1 MKLFLSTLL
10 FCSIAIC
17 GNSQTSK
24 SQTILNTLS
33 SSMKKMST
41 FYVEFNA
48 NIKNAATG
56 VNESEKGMGWV
67 KGNKFFASYGEITL
81 LSNGYKTWTVINEE
95 KSVYES
101 ETSDDEESMNPKKL
115 MTIWESGFKNKYN
128 KLGTFNGEN
137 VHVINLFPTDPE
149 NTDYHTITLYI
160 SEKSNALKKA
170 IMKTNDGT
178 TMSYHLTKFTSNK
191 AISDSKFTFD
201 KAKYPGFAV
210 IRD

>member
-10 FCSIAIC
+10 FCSISIC
-17 GNSQTSK
+17 VNSQTSK

-81 LSNGYKTWTVINEE
+81 LSNGYKTWLVINED

-101 ETSDDEESMNPKKL
+101 EASDDDESMNLKKL
-115 MTIWESGFKNKYN
+115 MTMCESEFKNKYN
-128 KLGTFNGEN
+128 KLSTFNGEN

-178 TMSYHLTKFTSNK
+178 TMSYHLTNFTSNK

>member
-10 FCSIAIC
+10 FCSMAIC
-17 GNSQTSK
+17 GNAQTSK
-24 SQTILNTLS
+24 SQTILNTLF

-56 VNESEKGMGWV
+56 VNQSEKGMGWY
-67 KGNKFFASYGEITL
+67 KGEKIFANYGEFTQI
-81 LSNGYKTWTVINEE
+81 SNGYKTWLVVNED

-101 ETSDDEESMNPKKL
+101 EASDDEESLNLKKL
-115 MTIWESGFKNKYN
+115 MTMCESEFKNKYN
-128 KLGTFNGEN
+128 KLSTFNGEN
-137 VHVINLFPTDPE
+137 VHVINLFPIDPE
-149 NTDYHTITLYI
+149 NSDYHTITLYI
-160 SEKSNALKKA
+160 SEKNNALKKA
-170 IMKTNDGT
+170 ILKTNDGT
-178 TMSYHLTKFTSNK
+178 IMSINLTKFLSNK

>member
-1 MKLFLSTLL
+1 
-10 FCSIAIC
+10 
-17 GNSQTSK
+17 
-24 SQTILNTLS
+24 
-33 SSMKKMST
+33 
-41 FYVEFNA
+41 
-48 NIKNAATG
+48 
-56 VNESEKGMGWV
+56 
-67 KGNKFFASYGEITL
+67 
-81 LSNGYKTWTVINEE
+81 
-95 KSVYES
+95 
-101 ETSDDEESMNPKKL
+101 MNPKKL

-178 TMSYHLTKFTSNK
+178 TMSYHLTKFISNK